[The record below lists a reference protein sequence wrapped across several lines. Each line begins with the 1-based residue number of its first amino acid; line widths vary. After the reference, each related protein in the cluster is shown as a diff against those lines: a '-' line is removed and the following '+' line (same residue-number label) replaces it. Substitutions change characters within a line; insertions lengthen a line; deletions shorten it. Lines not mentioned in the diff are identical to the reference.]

1 MGGPNRRK
9 SSEEDRLLLLGS
21 EQKLTIKYGRND
33 SILRCILGK
42 KMNVYWI

>member
-9 SSEEDRLLLLGS
+9 SSEEDRLLSLGS
-21 EQKLTIKYGRND
+21 EQKQTRKNGRND
-33 SILRCILGK
+33 SILRCILGE